1 MIVEIAGRPAE
12 HVKEALAKHLG
23 ALNDVKDV
31 EVHTLKVSEPAP
43 IDGSEGLFTCF
54 GEADFEV
61 GTFGRLSEIMFDF
74 MPSSV
79 EVIEPPRI
87 SMDTSEATGL
97 LNNLSGRLH
106 RYDELAKVANFRVKQ
121 LSAELQAAQ
130 KAPEKKK
137 TGSARSTPSAAGAKK
152 AAKKAAKKK
161 VAKKKK

>member
-12 HVKEALAKHLG
+12 HVKEALVKHVG

-31 EVHTLKVSEPAP
+31 EVHTLKVSDPAP
-43 IDGSEGLFTCF
+43 IDGSDGLFTCF

-87 SMDTSEATGL
+87 SLDVAEATGI

-106 RYDELAKVANFRVKQ
+106 RYDELAKIANFRVKQ
-121 LSAELQAAQ
+121 LGAELQAAQ
-130 KAPEKKK
+130 KVPEKKK
-137 TGSARSTPSAAGAKK
+137 AKK
-152 AAKKAAKKK
+152 KPAAKKK
-161 VAKKKK
+161 VKKKVAAKKKK